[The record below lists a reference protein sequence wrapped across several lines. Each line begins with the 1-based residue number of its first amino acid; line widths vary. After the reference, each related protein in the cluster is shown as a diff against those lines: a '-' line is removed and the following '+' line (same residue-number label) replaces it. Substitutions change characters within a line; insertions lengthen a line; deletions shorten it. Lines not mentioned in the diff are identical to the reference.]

1 MAMVKD
7 PVCGM
12 ELDTSQAPAQT
23 VYEDRAYYFCSDD
36 CRRTFEENPKEFI
49 RGGDDLL
56 ETELPVI

>member
-12 ELDTSQAPAQT
+12 EMDSSQAPAQT
-23 VYEDRAYYFCSDD
+23 VYKDQAYYFCSED

-49 RGGDDLL
+49 QDGDDLL
-56 ETELPVI
+56 ETELPVT

>member
-12 ELDTSQAPAQT
+12 ELDTSEAAAQT
-23 VYEDRAYYFCSDD
+23 VYKDQAYSFCSED

-49 RGGDDLL
+49 TDGDDRL
-56 ETELPVI
+56 ETELPVT